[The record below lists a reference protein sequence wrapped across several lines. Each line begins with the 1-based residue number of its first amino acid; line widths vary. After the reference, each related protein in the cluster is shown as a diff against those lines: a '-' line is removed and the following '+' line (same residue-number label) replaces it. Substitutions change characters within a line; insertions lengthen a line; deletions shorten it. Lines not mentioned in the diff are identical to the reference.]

1 MIHHVHHGT
10 VHLQIFRTLLVWHI
24 YLYNVQTFAAQ
35 QSSVW
40 FKEHEQIVILLFWQS
55 RYCTVNIICKLAS
68 SYSKL

>member
-24 YLYNVQTFAAQ
+24 YLYNLQTFAAQ

-40 FKEHEQIVILLFWQS
+40 FKEHEQIVILLF
-55 RYCTVNIICKLAS
+55 
-68 SYSKL
+68 